1 MSLPAVTRK
10 ATLKVIAK
18 AKKAGITL
26 TGKVP
31 DVFLENSDSSKTEP
45 RKADLQDLMGLFAA
59 TAANNLTEKERYYIE
74 ALIAAHLKDM
84 ETALQVS
91 KIGEKKKSNW
101 WSRLKFILLVAAG
114 TVFFGCE
121 GFDGVTALLGIFN
134 LPTVGIFVAGTVF
147 SVLSI
152 LVFYAFDLVEISH
165 NLGVNLKSA
174 PKMVDLY
181 TKELESIKALR
192 IKINSEWRK
201 KTTPQELEEYIKL
214 IEALKARRE
223 EILQDVEKLEKSLD
237 RPILKAAKLVTAAI
251 TGVIFFSGG
260 FFAGQTVALAIAT
273 AIAGSVSATFWPII
287 LVSVG
292 VGLAALAVYWFV
304 ERPGIENLIGRMI
317 GLDKEKIEKLT
328 DKKENHDEKLE
339 IQSLLENINNQKDQL
354 NHVSSTEEA
363 LDRERTAHKGTIG
376 TADKLEKEVSTICAQ
391 KNELVIQ
398 KGRVEEKLTQVTKEM
413 EQVVVEKE
421 KVNNAAVEME
431 KRLKEAQEKLKEME
445 ETKKLLEKTRQEN
458 LRLQSAL
465 EKETQRANE
474 LGNALG
480 FEKEEKGKLEQKVSR
495 LELALLTVAEPI
507 RVVVEKPTGGLSA
520 ESVELADEEKSKTS
534 PDEEKVSPLV
544 ALSLFTTQPKSHLPA
559 AVVNAT
565 QVTHEEKVNS
575 KVYT

>member
-1 MSLPAVTRK
+1 MSLPPVTRK

-18 AKKAGITL
+18 AKKAGINL
-26 TGKVP
+26 NKLVP
-31 DVFLENSDSSKTEP
+31 AVFLEESDSSKSEP
-45 RKADLQDLMGLFAA
+45 AKAGLQDLQGLFA
-59 TAANNLTEKERYYIE
+59 LTSQKMKDKERYYVE

-84 ETALQVS
+84 EKALQVN
-91 KIGEKKKSNW
+91 KIAEKKKSNW
-101 WSRLKFILLVAAG
+101 FNKLKLILLVVAG

-121 GFDGVTALLGIFN
+121 GFDGITALLGIFN

-181 TKELESIKALR
+181 IKELESIKALR

-201 KTTPQELEEYIKL
+201 KQASEELEEYIQL
-214 IEALKARRE
+214 IEALKAHRE
-223 EILQDVEKLEKSLD
+223 EILKDAETLKKSLE
-237 RPILKAAKLVTAAI
+237 RPVLKAAKLVTAAI

-260 FFAGQTVALAIAT
+260 FFAGQTVALAIAG
-273 AIAGSVSATFWPII
+273 AIGASVSATFWPII

-317 GLDKEKIEKLT
+317 GLDKEKIDKLT
-328 DKKENHDEKLE
+328 DKSENHDENLE
-339 IQSLLENINNQKDQL
+339 MQSLLDNINHQKNQL
-354 NHVSSTEEA
+354 TVVSRTQEE
-363 LDRERTAHKGTIG
+363 LDKEKSAQVGANETIG
-376 TADKLEKEVSTICAQ
+376 RLKKDVEHFRTHN
-391 KNELVIQ
+391 NELVIDNERLG
-398 KGRVEEKLTQVTKEM
+398 KNLTQASEEM
-413 EQVVVEKE
+413 QKVIFEKE
-421 KVNNAAVEME
+421 KATDAAVD
-431 KRLKEAQEKLKEME
+431 RGNQLKEAQEKLKEME

-465 EKETQRANE
+465 EKETQRVNE

-480 FEKEEKGKLEQKVSR
+480 LEKKAKGKLEQKVSQ
-495 LELALLTVAEPI
+495 LELALLRPDAEPI
-507 RVVVEKPTGGLSA
+507 RVPVEKPTNVLSA
-520 ESVELADEEKSKTS
+520 ESVELADEKKKPNPLDEKK
-534 PDEEKVSPLV
+534 ESPLV
-544 ALSLFTTQPKSHLPA
+544 ALSLFPTAQTKPALSA

-565 QVTHEEKVNS
+565 YTREQASNNQVFT
-575 KVYT
+575 

>member
-1 MSLPAVTRK
+1 MT
-10 ATLKVIAK
+10 
-18 AKKAGITL
+18 
-26 TGKVP
+26 
-31 DVFLENSDSSKTEP
+31 D
-45 RKADLQDLMGLFAA
+45 
-59 TAANNLTEKERYYIE
+59 KERYYVE

-84 ETALQVS
+84 EKALQVN
-91 KIGEKKKSNW
+91 KIAEKKKSNW
-101 WSRLKFILLVAAG
+101 LNKLKLILLAAAG

-201 KTTPQELEEYIKL
+201 KKTPQELEEYIEL
-214 IEALKARRE
+214 IQALKARRE
-223 EILQDVEKLEKSLD
+223 EILKDAETLEKSLD
-237 RPILKAAKLVTAAI
+237 RPALKAAKLVTAAI

-260 FFAGQTVALAIAT
+260 FFAGQTVALAIAG
-273 AIAGSVSATFWPII
+273 AIVGSVSATFWPII

-328 DKKENHDEKLE
+328 DKKENNDENHE
-339 IQSLLENINNQKDQL
+339 IQSLLENISHQKDQL
-354 NHVSSTEEA
+354 KRVSSTEEE
-363 LDRERTAHKGTIG
+363 LRKEKTAHAGTIG
-376 TADKLEKEVSTICAQ
+376 TAGKLEKEVDNIRARN
-391 KNELVIQ
+391 NELVIQ
-398 KGRVEEKLTQVTKEM
+398 KEHAEETLAQVTEKLQK
-413 EQVVVEKE
+413 VVVEKE
-421 KVNNAAVEME
+421 KVDNAAIEME
-431 KRLKEAQEKLKEME
+431 RRLKETQEELKKME
-445 ETKKLLEKTRQEN
+445 ETQKLLEITRLEN

-465 EKETQRANE
+465 KKETQRANE
-474 LGNALG
+474 LDNALG
-480 FEKEEKGKLEQKVSR
+480 FEKKEKGKLEQKVSQ

-520 ESVELADEEKSKTS
+520 ESVELADEEKSKKS

-565 QVTHEEKVNS
+565 QVTHEEQVNG